1 VRYGEDME
9 DGRATAAAH
18 RPRTSAAD
26 PAAGVGSR
34 VRALR
39 LERGLTQA
47 GLGGERFSKE
57 YVSQVELGKSPPSAA
72 ALDWFCGRLG
82 VDRSRLEG
90 EAGPAATAAAEAAVV
105 RAEAAIEA
113 HRHAEALQTLESVGG
128 QVERAGGDPAL
139 GLRHALAHGWA
150 LHHLGRLPEAAAAL
164 DRARGLAEAG
174 SDLDRALAL
183 YRLGVVRFKLG
194 SHATAVAAL
203 DEALRCAAAADRP
216 SDALRA
222 RILNTRAKIRRRQK
236 DFTAAAEDVT
246 AALELAHGLGDD
258 RVLAETYLDA
268 SLVAERRHEYGLARD
283 YAERSKALFERVS
296 DHEYVGKL
304 LNNLGQLRA
313 ITGRPDEAVP
323 LLREAFRIAVEQDNR
338 VDAAFAASSLA
349 SARLHSGDAEGAIE
363 SADRAI
369 ELLGSREEYR
379 QEEGNARLVMG
390 RAHLECGRIDE
401 AERSFTAAADCF
413 TAVES
418 ISHMTGAWVAIGDV
432 AAQRGDVARAA
443 ALYRRAADALQDVRW

>member
-1 VRYGEDME
+1 MLE
-9 DGRATAAAH
+9 
-18 RPRTSAAD
+18 PLRTREQGTG
-26 PAAGVGSR
+26 PL
-34 VRALR
+34 ALR
-39 LERGLTQA
+39 L
-47 GLGGERFSKE
+47 
-57 YVSQVELGKSPPSAA
+57 
-72 ALDWFCGRLG
+72 
-82 VDRSRLEG
+82 
-90 EAGPAATAAAEAAVV
+90 
-105 RAEAAIEA
+105 
-113 HRHAEALQTLESVGG
+113 TLA
-128 QVERAGGDPAL
+128 R
-139 GLRHALAHGWA
+139 GWA
-150 LHHLGRLPEAAAAL
+150 LHHTGRLAEAADVL
-164 DRARGLAEAG
+164 DRARILAESG
-174 SDLDRALAL
+174 GELDRASAL

-203 DEALRCAAAADRP
+203 DEALRCATASETP

-338 VDAAFAASSLA
+338 IDAAFAASSLA
-349 SARLHSGDAEGAIE
+349 SARLHSGDPEGAIE

-401 AERSFTAAADCF
+401 AERAFVAAADCF

-418 ISHMTGAWVAIGDV
+418 ISHMAGAWVAIGDV
-432 AAQRGDVARAA
+432 ASERGDVERAA
-443 ALYRRAADALQDVRW
+443 ELYRRAADALQDVRW

>member
-1 VRYGEDME
+1 M
-9 DGRATAAAH
+9 GRGTTAATAHRSRTRGAA
-18 RPRTSAAD
+18 
-26 PAAGVGSR
+26 PASGIGSR
-34 VRALR
+34 VRELR
-39 LERGLTQA
+39 VAAGMTQA
-47 GLGGERFSKE
+47 DLAGERFSKE
-57 YVSQVELGKSPPSAA
+57 YVSQVELGKSPLSETGIR
-72 ALDWFCGRLG
+72 WFCRQLG
-82 VDRSRLEG
+82 VERSELEG
-90 EAGPAATAAAEAAVV
+90 DHGPAAAAAAEAAIV

-113 HRHAEALQTLESVGG
+113 HRHSEAVAALDAVGG
-128 QVERAGGDPAL
+128 AVSRADDPAL
-139 GLRHALAHGWA
+139 GMRFWLAQGWA
-150 LHHLGRLPEAAAAL
+150 VHHLGDLERAAAML
-164 DRARGLAEAG
+164 DRARGLAESG
-174 SDLDRALAL
+174 DDLDRALAL
-183 YRLGVVRFKLG
+183 YRLGVVRFKMG

-203 DEALRCAAAADRP
+203 DEALRCATAAERP

-268 SLVAERRHEYGLARD
+268 SLVAERRNEYSRARE
-283 YAERSKALFERVS
+283 YAERSKALFERVA

-313 ITGRPDEAVP
+313 ITGRPEEAVP

-349 SARLHSGDAEGAIE
+349 SARLRSGDLEGAVE
-363 SADRAI
+363 SGNRAI

-379 QEEGNARLVMG
+379 QELGNARLVMG
-390 RAHLECGRIDE
+390 RAHLACGRVDE

-418 ISHMTGAWVAIGDV
+418 ISHMAGAWVALGDV
-432 AAQRGDVARAA
+432 AAERGDPARAA
-443 ALYRRAADALQDVRW
+443 DLYRRAAEALQDVRW

>member
-1 VRYGEDME
+1 M
-9 DGRATAAAH
+9 H
-18 RPRTSAAD
+18 RPRASAAG
-26 PAAGVGSR
+26 PATGIGAR
-34 VRALR
+34 VRELR
-39 LERGLTQA
+39 VAAGLTQA
-47 GLGGERFSKE
+47 ELGGQRFSKE
-57 YVSQVELGKSPPSAA
+57 YVSQVELGKSPPSDA
-72 ALDWFCGRLG
+72 ALEWFGVRLG
-82 VDRSRLEG
+82 VGRTELEG
-90 EAGPAATAAAEAAVV
+90 DAGPAALAAAEAALV

-113 HRHAEALQTLESVGG
+113 HRHADALETLESMRP
-128 QVERAGGDPAL
+128 QAGRDGPLA
-139 GLRHALAHGWA
+139 LRHALAEGWA

-164 DRARGLAEAG
+164 DRARALAEAG
-174 SDLDRALAL
+174 SDLDRAVAL
-183 YRLGVVRFKLG
+183 YRLGVVRFKMG

-203 DEALRCAAAADRP
+203 DEALRCAAAADQP

-236 DFTAAAEDVT
+236 DFTAASEDVS

-258 RVLAETYLDA
+258 RILAETYLDA
-268 SLVAERRHEYGLARD
+268 SLVAERRHEYGQARA
-283 YAERSKALFERVS
+283 YAEHSKALFERVA

-313 ITGRPDEAVP
+313 ITGKPDEAVP
-323 LLREAFRIAVEQDNR
+323 LLRESFRIAVDHGNR

-349 SARLHSGDAEGAIE
+349 SARLHSGDAEGAVS

-390 RAHLECGRIDE
+390 RAHMACGRIDE
-401 AERSFTAAADCF
+401 AERSFAAASDCF

-418 ISHMTGAWVAIGDV
+418 ISHMAGAWVAIGDV
-432 AAQRGDVARAA
+432 AAERGDAARAA
-443 ALYRRAADALQDVRW
+443 DLYRRAAEALQDVRW

>member
-1 VRYGEDME
+1 MERARTVAVR
-9 DGRATAAAH
+9 

-34 VRALR
+34 VRELR
-39 LERGLTQA
+39 VAAGLTQA
-47 GLGGERFSKE
+47 ELAGARFSKE
-57 YVSQVELGKSPPSAA
+57 YVSQVELGKSRLSAA
-72 ALDWFCGRLG
+72 ALEWFSARLG
-82 VDRSRLEG
+82 VAAGRLEG
-90 EAGPAATAAAEAAVV
+90 DAGPAAAAAAEAVLV
-105 RAEAAIEA
+105 QAEAAIEA
-113 HRHAEALQTLESVGG
+113 GRHADALTLLDAAATADG
-128 QVERAGGDPAL
+128 AL
-139 GLRHALAHGWA
+139 ELRHALAQGWA
-150 LHHLGRLPEAAAAL
+150 LHHVGRLPEAAAVL

-174 SDLDRALAL
+174 DDLDRANAL
-183 YRLGVVRFKLG
+183 YRLGVVRFKMG

-203 DEALRCAAAADRP
+203 DEALRCATAAERP

-246 AALELAHGLGDD
+246 AALELAGGLGDD

-268 SLVAERRHEYGLARD
+268 SLVAERRHEYGQARD
-283 YAERSKALFERVS
+283 YAERSKALFERVA
-296 DHEYVGKL
+296 DHAYVGKL

-338 VDAAFAASSLA
+338 IDAAFAASSLA
-349 SARLHSGDAEGAIE
+349 SARLHSGDADGAIE

-401 AERSFTAAADCF
+401 AERAFTAAADCF

-418 ISHMTGAWVAIGDV
+418 ISHMAGAWVAIGDV
-432 AAQRGDVARAA
+432 ASRRGDVARAA
-443 ALYRRAADALQDVRW
+443 ELYRRAADALQDVRW

>member
-1 VRYGEDME
+1 M
-9 DGRATAAAH
+9 GRGGRTAATAH

-26 PAAGVGSR
+26 PASGTGAHVRTLR
-34 VRALR
+34 VAA
-39 LERGLTQA
+39 GLTQA
-47 GLGGERFSKE
+47 ELGGDRFSKE
-57 YVSQVELGKSPPSAA
+57 YVSQVELGKSPASDA
-72 ALDWFCGRLG
+72 ALDWFCLRLG
-82 VDRSRLEG
+82 VDRARIEG
-90 EAGPAATAAAEAAVV
+90 DAGPAAVAAAEAALV

-113 HRHAEALQTLESVGG
+113 QRYADARAALESVRG
-128 QVERAGGDPAL
+128 QVARAGDGGRL
-139 GLRHALAHGWA
+139 ELRHALAHGWA
-150 LHHLGRLPEAAAAL
+150 LHHMGELAEAAAVL
-164 DRARGLAEAG
+164 DRARALAESG

-183 YRLGVVRFKLG
+183 YRLGVVRFKMG
-194 SHATAVAAL
+194 SHATAVTAL
-203 DEALRCAAAADRP
+203 DEALRCATLSEQP

-236 DFTAAAEDVT
+236 DFTAAGEDVS

-268 SLVAERRHEYGLARD
+268 SLVAERRHEYTQARD
-283 YAERSKALFERVS
+283 YAERSKALFERVA
-296 DHEYVGKL
+296 DHAYVGKL

-349 SARLHSGDAEGAIE
+349 SARLHSGDPEGAVE

-401 AERSFTAAADCF
+401 AERAFTAAADCF

-418 ISHMTGAWVAIGDV
+418 ISHMAGAWVAIGDV
-432 AAQRGDVARAA
+432 AAKRGDAARAA
-443 ALYRRAADALQDVRW
+443 DLYRRAAEALQDVRW